1 VQTLVRDLNRLYANE
16 PALYTLDSEP
26 GGFEWLVSDDNENS
40 VLAWRRVDGSGR
52 EIVVI
57 CNFTPVPR
65 HGYRIGMPQ
74 PGQWEEALNTD
85 AEVYGGSNIGNGGLV
100 NTESVASHG
109 KPQSAALV
117 LPPLGTLILRLRR

>member
-1 VQTLVRDLNRLYANE
+1 
-16 PALYTLDSEP
+16 
-26 GGFEWLVSDDNENS
+26 
-40 VLAWRRVDGSGR
+40 VDGTGR
-52 EIVVI
+52 EVVAI

-74 PGQWEEALNTD
+74 PGQWEEVLNTD

-100 NTESVASHG
+100 STEGVTSHG

-117 LPPLGTLILRLRR
+117 LPPLGTLVLRLRR